1 MRKSRRF
8 IAAVLAALII
18 VTAPLTSY
26 MTANATEGIITLGL
40 MDTLLGLFGVS
51 SGLGSQDDFWSQSN
65 MDYIFDAIKNS
76 GSVSIGSYGNVDFSS
91 DTAVRDWLNYSLNVN
106 ASILAD
112 TNPLIPITKDQL
124 TLFKAFDKTAYFNTG
139 TSATNAFGEYVS
151 SFLSNYDSDG
161 LAGDIVSSMTLF
173 DNDSVFNGLNP
184 ADKIKCFNTFFAM
197 TAASLL
203 SGHGDLAL
211 NSLFRTADTT
221 FTDYAAAFDEGG
233 YSGWEMFD
241 GQYHITGTVKVIAS
255 DTQFEIHCYDL
266 SCDFPI
272 YGYINGN
279 IVYFYKY
286 VNNEL
291 SGYNLTCMYK
301 QTYDGGKT
309 FTDWSYL
316 TSDSTFAHEGSK
328 SFNFPVFASYNDM
341 KSYVESGDESLIL
354 NANDAYRNFKNAIG
368 TAGAVLGDSINNYV
382 GSLSSL
388 NDLIDIFPAVKAA
401 LDSKV
406 GTSDA
411 LPAVSDT
418 LTGAVPAPSPDP
430 DDPTDTKDYTGILGK
445 ILLAINSITLALNNM
460 PTKLVNSFAGKFIT
474 ATALA
479 DLLNTFPEL
488 YAKAFC
494 DAFGLPANQSL
505 YDLIQALPK
514 AYADSLV
521 DVIPAALVDAL
532 TIAFP
537 RAKEADESIIAI
549 PDAIRDIAITVPD
562 IKIPEIVIPEIV
574 VPEIAIPDIVIP
586 DIAVY
591 PAITLDPTYDIT
603 VANDYTGL
611 DAIIA
616 GAVAGVLTDLFV
628 PDEVITLEKVAAI
641 QAYFIFKDDI
651 VGAIGDLKT
660 VLFGIQPSPI
670 LKIPIGKT
678 TSKYDY
684 GMGSYIIIDVSWY
697 SQYKQFGDKI
707 ILAVAWAFF
716 LWYLYLK
723 LPGIIAGTEGSIMA
737 TDRSYT
743 KYMKTKTKE

>member
-8 IAAVLAALII
+8 IAALLAALILI
-18 VTAPLTSY
+18 TAPLTTY
-26 MTANATEGIITLGL
+26 MEANATEVITLGL
-40 MDTLLGLFGVS
+40 FDTLLGLFGVS

-65 MDYIFDAIKNS
+65 MEYIFDGIKNS

-139 TSATNAFGEYVS
+139 TSATNAFAEYVS
-151 SFLSNYDSDG
+151 SFLNNYDSDS

-173 DNDSVFNGLNP
+173 DNDSAFNGLNP

-203 SGHGDLAL
+203 SGHGDLAID
-211 NSLFRTADTT
+211 SLFRTADTT
-221 FTDYAAAFDEGG
+221 FTDYDAAFEDVC
-233 YSGWEMFD
+233 FD
-241 GQYHITGTVKVIAS
+241 GTYQTNANGEYVYKISSDNNFMVGGKKYPVVFDCTYPKKIAGVIEEGSVLLGNQIYFTSATGSVSLPLDGTNGYKVS
-255 DTQFEIHCYDL
+255 FCYENGF
-266 SCDFPI
+266 SGNIPI
-272 YGYINGN
+272 YSSQEAAIAALQAGDFSGAENL
-279 IVYFYKY
+279 
-286 VNNEL
+286 NN
-291 SGYNLTCMYK
+291 
-301 QTYDGGKT
+301 
-309 FTDWSYL
+309 
-316 TSDSTFAHEGSK
+316 
-328 SFNFPVFASYNDM
+328 
-341 KSYVESGDESLIL
+341 
-354 NANDAYRNFKNAIG
+354 AYRNLKNAAG
-368 TAGAVLGDSINNYV
+368 TAGAILGDCLNNYV

-418 LTGAVPAPSPDP
+418 LTGAVPAPSPEP

-460 PTKLVNSFAGKFIT
+460 PTKLVNSFAGKFMT
-474 ATALA
+474 ATALTE
-479 DLLNTFPEL
+479 LLNSFPEL

-494 DAFGLPANQSL
+494 DAFGLPKNQSL

-562 IKIPEIVIPEIV
+562 IKIPEIVVPEIV
-574 VPEIAIPDIVIP
+574 VPDVY
-586 DIAVY
+586 VY

-616 GAVAGVLTDLFV
+616 GAVAGVLTDFFV
-628 PDEVITLEKVAAI
+628 PDQVATMAKLGAI
-641 QAYFIFKDDI
+641 QAYFQFKDDI
-651 VGAIGDLKT
+651 IGAFDDLKIMI
-660 VLFGIQPSPI
+660 FGITPSPI
-670 LKIPIGKT
+670 LKIPIGAE
-678 TSKYDY
+678 TSKYNY
-684 GMGSYIIIDVSWY
+684 GFGSYIIIDISWY
-697 SQYKQFGDKI
+697 APYKQFGDKI
-707 ILAVAWAFF
+707 ILAICWALFI
-716 LWYLYLK
+716 WRLYIK
-723 LPGIIAGTEGSIMA
+723 LPGIISGAEGSIVA
-737 TDRSYT
+737 TDKAYDRYT
-743 KYMKTKTKE
+743 RTNSKKGD

>member
-1 MRKSRRF
+1 MKRIKR
-8 IAAVLAALII
+8 IICIILAALII
-18 VTAPLTSY
+18 VTAPMTSY
-26 MTANATEGIITLGL
+26 MTANATEGVITLGL
-40 MDTLLGLFGVS
+40 IDTLLGLFGVS

-65 MDYIFDAIKNS
+65 MDYIFDGIKNS

-106 ASILAD
+106 ASILTD

-139 TSATNAFGEYVS
+139 TSATNAFADYVS
-151 SFLSNYDSDG
+151 SFLNNYDSDS

-173 DNDSVFNGLNP
+173 NNDASFNGLNP

-211 NSLFRTADTT
+211 DSLFRTADTT
-221 FTDYAAAFDEGG
+221 FTDYDAAFEDLC
-233 YSGWEMFD
+233 FD
-241 GQYHITGTVKVIAS
+241 GTYQTNANGEYVYNIVGSNSSYRYYIDG
-255 DTQFEIHCYDL
+255 DTSVYKIIGLYSPVNNSYSFCRLNYDSSHGYYL
-266 SCDFPI
+266 SAVNLYACKQVNVNNGLVYGGKSINIIGDIDFSGNIPI
-272 YGYINGN
+272 YSSEEAALAALQADD
-279 IVYFYKY
+279 F
-286 VNNEL
+286 
-291 SGYNLTCMYK
+291 SGAENL
-301 QTYDGGKT
+301 
-309 FTDWSYL
+309 
-316 TSDSTFAHEGSK
+316 
-328 SFNFPVFASYNDM
+328 
-341 KSYVESGDESLIL
+341 
-354 NANDAYRNFKNAIG
+354 NDAYRSFKSSAGIAGHVIG
-368 TAGAVLGDSINNYV
+368 DALKNYV

-406 GTSDA
+406 GTADA

-418 LTGAVPAPSPDP
+418 LTGAVPAPSPEP

-521 DVIPAALVDAL
+521 DVIPVALVDAL

-562 IKIPEIVIPEIV
+562 IKIPEIVIPET
-574 VPEIAIPDIVIP
+574 VIP

-628 PDEVITLEKVAAI
+628 PDQAVTMAKIGAI
-641 QAYFIFKDDI
+641 QAYFVFKDDI
-651 VGAIGDLKT
+651 IGAFDDLKT
-660 VLFGIQPSPI
+660 MIFGITPSPI
-670 LKIPIGKT
+670 LKIPIGAE
-678 TSKYDY
+678 TSKYNY
-684 GMGSYIIIDVSWY
+684 GLGSYIIIDISWY
-697 SQYKQFGDKI
+697 APYKQFGDKI
-707 ILAVAWAFF
+707 ILAICWALFI
-716 LWYLYLK
+716 WRLYIK
-723 LPGIIAGTEGSIMA
+723 LPGIISGAEGSIVA
-737 TDRSYT
+737 TDKAYDRYT
-743 KYMKTKTKE
+743 RTNSKKGD